1 MRLKSLICALALALL
16 APGGALAAPV
26 LMISVDGMRPADVLQ
41 AEQRGLKLPTL
52 SRLVAEGT
60 YATGVRNSLPTLTYP
75 NHVTMITGAWPARH
89 GVASNNTFDPEGKNL
104 GGWYWYAE
112 DIKVPTLWDAA
123 HAAGKPVANLF
134 WPVATGSPSI
144 DWNVPEYWRARNPE
158 DLKLLRA
165 LATPGL
171 IPVLERGSGRSI
183 AAVFSEESEGDEA
196 RAAWA
201 AALIAAKHPA
211 LFTLHLVSLDHTQ
224 HDFGPGS
231 PEAGKALERID
242 AALGGLIERARAAEP
257 GLVVAVVSDHGFA
270 PLHTQTNLIGA
281 FAEAG
286 LITLAPK
293 THKVKAWEAFPWGGS
308 LDRRH
313 PGPAGRRGAEGTGQ
327 GGARQA
333 GGRPGAGHR
342 AGHRGRRDRPHG
354 RRPRVVLGR
363 LQARL
368 GGGRRPGRTPD
379 APLRPQGDARLFPRS
394 SGTARQFHHGWAG
407 HRPRPLARRNRPA
420 RHRAHR
426 RQGAG
431 RRVSERRRQTAVLT

>member
-1 MRLKSLICALALALL
+1 MRLKSLICALILALL
-16 APGGALAAPV
+16 APSVALAAPV

-75 NHVTMITGAWPARH
+75 NHVTLITGVWPARH

-112 DIKVPTLWDAA
+112 DIKVPPLWAAA

-134 WPVATGSPSI
+134 WPVAAGSPSI

-171 IPVLERGSGRSI
+171 IPVLERGSGRNI

-286 LITLAPK
+286 LITLDPK
-293 THKVKAWEAFPWGGS
+293 THKVKAWEAFPWGGAS
-308 LDRRH
+308 TAVILARPDDAALTARVKAVLDKLAADPTLGFERVI
-313 PGPAGRRGAEGTGQ
+313 GADEIARM
-327 GGARQA
+327 GGAPASFWVDFKLGWEA
-333 GGRPGAGHR
+333 GGDPGGPLTRPSARKGMHGYFPDHPELR
-342 AGHRGRRDRPHG
+342 ASFIMVGPGSAQGRALGEIDQRDIAPT
-354 RRPRVVLGR
+354 VAKALGV
-363 LQARL
+363 AFPSAD
-368 GGGRRPGRTPD
+368 GK
-379 APLRPQGDARLFPRS
+379 PLF
-394 SGTARQFHHGWAG
+394 
-407 HRPRPLARRNRPA
+407 
-420 RHRAHR
+420 
-426 RQGAG
+426 
-431 RRVSERRRQTAVLT
+431 